1 MFKVVKERL
10 VWWPVVWDVPVDGG
24 KVEQAEIKMQ
34 FRLFDLD
41 QLNTLLATIDKL
53 EQDEAAIVDQW
64 LNIVQRI
71 ASNWQGVV
79 GDDDKD
85 LDFNPDNVRAL
96 LSIPGTFNAIFAGYR
111 GFVAGLPETRAKN

>member
-34 FRLFDLD
+34 FCMVDLNH
-41 QLNTLLATIDKL
+41 LNKLLSDIEKL

-64 LNIVQRI
+64 LNIVERI
-71 ASNWQGVV
+71 AANWQGVV
-79 GDDDKD
+79 DDADQV
-85 LDFNPDNVRAL
+85 LDFNPDNIRLL
-96 LSIPGTFNAIFAGYR
+96 LSIPGTFNAIFTAYR
-111 GFVAGLPETRAKN
+111 GFINALPETRAKN